1 VSEHTA
7 LRRSKHGEPRTARR
21 AGQPQPA
28 RDASGPARH
37 TIWPVRSGTV
47 PFTDRGFTP
56 RPETG
61 QGPWD
66 ALRPGT
72 TVILG
77 PAGPSAAGRPAGPGG
92 TGKTHLAAAFAA
104 RLWATDQLDLLV
116 WLAAGSRDSIV
127 AGYAQALAG
136 IRVAAAPGQPE
147 AAADRFLA
155 WLAATGRRWLVVLD
169 GLADPADLDGLW
181 PHGPAGQVLV
191 TTGQPGVSPP
201 QPAGEHLA
209 IGLPAFSQ
217 REALR
222 YLSDRLSDDHY
233 QLAGSLDVAFGLG
246 CLPAGL
252 DLACA
257 YLQESGQDTR
267 QYRLACERY
276 RPQDGQPA
284 TDLLGPAWMVAV
296 GRAVQLAPSGQAWP
310 ALKLAAVLGP
320 AGIPG
325 TILTSPAAAGYVT
338 GQARVT
344 EADQL
349 GVQAAYGNLEQFG
362 LIRITAEDVA
372 RTVWAPAA
380 LQQSV
385 LQAMGAPERR
395 RTVLVAAD
403 AILGTW
409 PAAGPAA
416 GTVVGTAA
424 ASLEQ
429 AYRDCAASVLR
440 WGGPELWEGGPHP
453 LLARAGQ
460 SLDDDRMTECAL
472 SYWRELATRS
482 SDHLGARSAVT
493 LQFRERMAR
502 AAVAAGHADEAI
514 ALFKELVAD
523 TEETAGPGREQAIA
537 VRASLALAYRAAGR
551 LEDSISLAERVAAEC
566 ERTFGPGRP
575 PTAQSLHALG
585 EAYASAGRD
594 SEAAAALSRCLA
606 ARERAAGLM
615 QPGTIAVR
623 QQLAE
628 LYRRAGHADE
638 AIGLYQEA
646 LARVVK
652 AAGPAYPDAV
662 IAREHLAAAYDLAG
676 RAELAATTFA
686 QAITEWERVPGSGPG
701 NTFAARASLAALNC
715 RAGRLRTA
723 FPLYEGVLADLY
735 QVSGPGHPDTLRARW
750 NVAAVY
756 HKARRLPDAIGLGEA
771 VLADCERFLGP
782 GHWETLSTR
791 ANLAHA
797 YHSAGK
803 LKRSSAQFD
812 RALRDCERALGA
824 DDPLTGEV
832 RVLRN
837 RYLAGRQGAAP
848 IITAPAAWIRASQQ
862 GRGSGQGSAGDWP
875 AGLQL

>member
-1 VSEHTA
+1 VSKQA
-7 LRRSKHGEPRTARR
+7 APPRSRRAEPRPGRPAGSRPARPADGQARR
-21 AGQPQPA
+21 
-28 RDASGPARH
+28 

-47 PFTDRGFTP
+47 PFTDRGFTQ

-66 ALRPGT
+66 ALHPGT
-72 TVILG
+72 AVIIG
-77 PAGPSAAGRPAGPGG
+77 PADPPGPAGPGG
-92 TGKTHLAAAFAA
+92 TGKTHLAAAFAG

-127 AGYAQALAG
+127 TGYAHALAD

-147 AAADRFLA
+147 AAAARFLA
-155 WLAATGRRWLVVLD
+155 WLATTGRRWLVVLD
-169 GLADPADLDGLW
+169 GLADPADADGLW

-191 TTGQPGVSPP
+191 TTGRPGVRPP
-201 QPAGEHLA
+201 QLAGHRA
-209 IGLPAFSQ
+209 VGLPAFSQ

-222 YLSDRLSDDHY
+222 YLSDQLSEDHY
-233 QLAGSLDVAFGLG
+233 QVAGSLDVAFGLG

-252 DLACA
+252 DLAMA
-257 YLQESGQDTR
+257 YLQETGQAPR

-276 RPQDGQPA
+276 RPRSGQPA
-284 TDLLGPAWMVAV
+284 GDPLAPAWMVAV
-296 GRAVQLAPSGQAWP
+296 GRAVQLAPAGQAWP

-320 AGIPG
+320 VGIPG
-325 TILTSPAAAGYVT
+325 SVLTSVAAAGYIT

-349 GVQAAYGNLEQFG
+349 GVQAAYGNLEQLG
-362 LIRITAEDVA
+362 LIRITPGDAA
-372 RTVWAPAA
+372 RTVWTAAA
-380 LQQSV
+380 LQESV
-385 LQAMGAPERR
+385 RRSVDAAERR

-409 PAAGPAA
+409 PAAGAAA
-416 GTVVGTAA
+416 GTVAGSAA

-429 AYRDCAASVLR
+429 AYRDCAVSVLR
-440 WGGPELWEGGPHP
+440 CGGPELWESGPHP

-460 SLDDDRMTECAL
+460 SLDEARMAGCAH
-472 SYWRELATRS
+472 SYWRELATRCG
-482 SDHLGARSAVT
+482 DHLGARSAVT
-493 LQFRERMAR
+493 LGFRERMAR

-514 ALFKELVAD
+514 AQFKELVAD
-523 TEETAGPGREQAIA
+523 TEEAAGPGREQTIA
-537 VRASLALAYRAAGR
+537 VRASLAQAYRAGGR
-551 LEDSISLAERVAAEC
+551 LEDSISLAEQVVTEC
-566 ERTFGPGRP
+566 ERAFGPAQP
-575 PTAQSLHALG
+575 PTTQSLHTLAG
-585 EAYASAGRD
+585 AYAGAGRD
-594 SEAAAALSRCLA
+594 SEAAAALNRCLA
-606 ARERAAGLM
+606 ARERSAGLM

-628 LYRRAGHADE
+628 LYRRTGHADE
-638 AIGLYQEA
+638 AIGLYQDA
-646 LARVVK
+646 LTRVVK

-676 RAELAATTFA
+676 RSGDAAATFA
-686 QAITEWERVPGSGPG
+686 QAITEWGRVPGSGPG
-701 NTFAARASLAALNC
+701 NTFAARASLAAINC
-715 RAGRLRTA
+715 RNGRLRAA
-723 FPLYEGVLADLY
+723 FPLYDSVLADLY
-735 QVSGPGHPDTLRARW
+735 QISGPGHPDTLRARW

-756 HKARRLPDAIGLGEA
+756 HKARRLPDAIGLGET

-797 YHSAGK
+797 NHAAGK
-803 LKRSSAQFD
+803 LKRASALFD
-812 RALRDCERALGA
+812 RALRDCEQALGPG
-824 DDPLTGEV
+824 DPLTGEV

-848 IITAPAAWIRASQQ
+848 IITAPAAWIRASQ
-862 GRGSGQGSAGDWP
+862 RAHDSALDDPGSWP
-875 AGLQL
+875 DGPQL

>member
-1 VSEHTA
+1 MSEQA
-7 LRRSKHGEPRTARR
+7 APRRSWRAEPRPGRR
-21 AGQPQPA
+21 AGSRPA
-28 RDASGPARH
+28 SHENGQARR
-37 TIWPVRSGTV
+37 TIWPVSSGTV
-47 PFTDRGFTP
+47 PFTDRGAVQ

-66 ALRPGT
+66 ALHPGT
-72 TVILG
+72 TVIIG
-77 PAGPSAAGRPAGPGG
+77 PADPAGPGGPGG

-127 AGYAQALAG
+127 TGFAKALAD

-147 AAADRFLA
+147 AAAARFLA
-155 WLAATGRRWLVVLD
+155 WLATTGRRWLVVLD
-169 GLADPADLDGLW
+169 GLADPADADGLW

-191 TTGQPGVSPP
+191 TTARPGVRPP

-209 IGLPAFSQ
+209 VGLPVFSQ

-222 YLSDRLSDDHY
+222 YLSDRLSEDHY
-233 QLAGSLDVAFGLG
+233 QVAGSLDVAFGLG

-252 DLACA
+252 DLAVA
-257 YLQESGQDTR
+257 YLQESGQGTR

-276 RPQDGQPA
+276 RPQGGQPA
-284 TDLLGPAWMVAV
+284 SDLLAPAWMVAM
-296 GRAVQLAPSGQAWP
+296 GRAVQLAPAGQAWP

-325 TILTSPAAAGYVT
+325 SILTAVAAAGYIT
-338 GQARVT
+338 GLARVT

-349 GVQAAYGNLEQFG
+349 GVQAAYGNLEQLG
-362 LIRITAEDVA
+362 LIRIAPGDAV
-372 RTVWAPAA
+372 RTVWAAAA
-380 LQQSV
+380 LQESV
-385 LQAMGAPERR
+385 RRSMDAAERR
-395 RTVLVAAD
+395 RTVRVAAD

-416 GTVVGTAA
+416 STVVGTAA

-429 AYRDCAASVLR
+429 AYRDCAVSVLR
-440 WGGPELWEGGPHP
+440 YGGPELWADGPHP

-460 SLDDDRMTECAL
+460 SLAEARMTECAL
-472 SYWRELATRS
+472 SYWRQLATRCGE
-482 SDHLGARSAVT
+482 HLGARSAVT
-493 LQFRERMAR
+493 LGFREQMAR

-514 ALFKELVAD
+514 AQYKELVAD
-523 TEETAGPGREQAIA
+523 TEEVAGPGREQTIA

-551 LEDSISLAERVAAEC
+551 LEDSISLAEQVVTEC
-566 ERTFGPGRP
+566 ERAFGPAQP
-575 PTAQSLHALG
+575 PTTQSLQTLAG
-585 EAYASAGRD
+585 AYAGAGRD
-594 SEAAAALSRCLA
+594 SEAATVLHRCLA
-606 ARERAAGLM
+606 ARERTVGLM

-628 LYRRAGHADE
+628 LYRRAGHADR
-638 AIGLYQEA
+638 AIGLYQDA
-646 LARVVK
+646 LTRVVK

-662 IAREHLAAAYDLAG
+662 IAREHLAAAYDLAD
-676 RAELAATTFA
+676 RAGDAAAAFA

-701 NTFAARASLAALNC
+701 NTFAARASLAAINC
-715 RAGRLRTA
+715 RSGRLRAA
-723 FPLYEGVLADLY
+723 FPLYESVLADLY
-735 QVSGPGHPDTLRARW
+735 QISGPGHPDTLRTRW

-756 HKARRLPDAIGLGEA
+756 HKARRLPDAIDLGET

-797 YHSAGK
+797 YHAAGK

-812 RALRDCERALGA
+812 RALRDCEQALGP

-837 RYLAGRQGAAP
+837 RYLAGRQGGAP

-862 GRGSGQGSAGDWP
+862 AHNSGRDDLSSWP
-875 AGLQL
+875 AGPQL

>member
-1 VSEHTA
+1 MSERA
-7 LRRSKHGEPRTARR
+7 APRRSRR

-28 RDASGPARH
+28 RPASGPARH

-66 ALRPGT
+66 ALHPGT

-77 PAGPSAAGRPAGPGG
+77 PADLSALPGLAAPGQPAAPARPGSPAGPGG
-92 TGKTHLAAAFAA
+92 TGKTHLAAAFAS

-127 AGYAQALAG
+127 TGYAQALAG

-147 AAADRFLA
+147 AAAARFLA
-155 WLAATGRRWLVVLD
+155 WLASTGRRWLVVLD
-169 GLADPADLDGLW
+169 GLADPADADGLW

-191 TTGQPGVSPP
+191 TTGRPGVRPP

-233 QLAGSLDVAFGLG
+233 QVAGSLDVASALG
-246 CLPAGL
+246 CLPVGL
-252 DLACA
+252 DLAVA
-257 YLQESGQDTR
+257 YLQESGQDAR

-276 RPQDGQPA
+276 RPQDGQPV
-284 TDLLGPAWMVAV
+284 TDLLAPAWMVAV

-325 TILTSPAAAGYVT
+325 TILTAAAAAGYVT

-349 GVQAAYGNLEQFG
+349 GMQAAYGNLEQLG
-362 LIRITAEDVA
+362 LIRIAKDDA
-372 RTVWAPAA
+372 IRTVWAPAA

-385 LQAMGAPERR
+385 RQAMGAAERR
-395 RTVLVAAD
+395 RAVLVAAD

-416 GTVVGTAA
+416 STVVGTAA

-460 SLDDDRMTECAL
+460 SLDEARMTECAV
-472 SYWRELATRS
+472 SYWRQLATRCGEY
-482 SDHLGARSAVT
+482 LGTRSVVT

-514 ALFKELVAD
+514 ALYKELVAD
-523 TEETAGPGREQAIA
+523 TEESAGPGREQTIA

-551 LEDSISLAERVAAEC
+551 LEE
-566 ERTFGPGRP
+566 
-575 PTAQSLHALG
+575 QH
-585 EAYASAGRD
+585 
-594 SEAAAALSRCLA
+594 
-606 ARERAAGLM
+606 
-615 QPGTIAVR
+615 
-623 QQLAE
+623 
-628 LYRRAGHADE
+628 
-638 AIGLYQEA
+638 
-646 LARVVK
+646 
-652 AAGPAYPDAV
+652 
-662 IAREHLAAAYDLAG
+662 LAG
-676 RAELAATTFA
+676 RAGPDRVRAHVRPGAAA
-686 QAITEWERVPGSGPG
+686 DHAEP
-701 NTFAARASLAALNC
+701 A
-715 RAGRLRTA
+715 RAGRGLRRRRA
-723 FPLYEGVLADLY
+723 GQRSGHRPAPL
-735 QVSGPGHPDTLRARW
+735 P
-750 NVAAVY
+750 
-756 HKARRLPDAIGLGEA
+756 
-771 VLADCERFLGP
+771 
-782 GHWETLSTR
+782 
-791 ANLAHA
+791 
-797 YHSAGK
+797 
-803 LKRSSAQFD
+803 
-812 RALRDCERALGA
+812 
-824 DDPLTGEV
+824 
-832 RVLRN
+832 
-837 RYLAGRQGAAP
+837 GRQGTGRRPDAARHDRR
-848 IITAPAAWIRASQQ
+848 PAAAGGALPPGRPR
-862 GRGSGQGSAGDWP
+862 GRGHRPLPGGAHP
-875 AGLQL
+875 CR

>member
-1 VSEHTA
+1 VSEQA
-7 LRRSKHGEPRTARR
+7 APRRSWRAEPRSGRR
-21 AGQPQPA
+21 AGSRPA
-28 RDASGPARH
+28 SHADGQDRR
-37 TIWPVRSGTV
+37 TIWPVSSGTV
-47 PFTDRGFTP
+47 PFTDRRFTQ

-61 QGPWD
+61 KGPWD
-66 ALRPGT
+66 ALHPGT
-72 TVILG
+72 TVIIG
-77 PAGPSAAGRPAGPGG
+77 PADPGGPGG
-92 TGKTHLAAAFAA
+92 TGKTHLAASFAA

-127 AGYAQALAG
+127 TGFAKALAD

-147 AAADRFLA
+147 AAAARFLA
-155 WLAATGRRWLVVLD
+155 WLATTGRRWLVVLD
-169 GLADPADLDGLW
+169 GLADPADADGLW

-191 TTGQPGVSPP
+191 TTARPGVRPP

-209 IGLPAFSQ
+209 VGLPVFSQ

-222 YLSDRLSDDHY
+222 YLSDRLSEDHY
-233 QLAGSLDVAFGLG
+233 QVAGSLDVAYGLG

-252 DLACA
+252 DLAVA
-257 YLQESGQDTR
+257 YLQESGQGTR

-276 RPQDGQPA
+276 RPQGGQPA
-284 TDLLGPAWMVAV
+284 SDLLGPAWMVAV
-296 GRAVQLAPSGQAWP
+296 GRAVQLAPAGQAWP

-325 TILTSPAAAGYVT
+325 SILTAVAAAGYIT
-338 GQARVT
+338 GLARVT

-349 GVQAAYGNLEQFG
+349 GVQAAYGNLEQLG
-362 LIRITAEDVA
+362 LIRIAPGDAV
-372 RTVWAPAA
+372 RTVWTAAA
-380 LQQSV
+380 LQESV
-385 LQAMGAPERR
+385 RRSMGEEERR

-416 GTVVGTAA
+416 STVVGTAA

-429 AYRDCAASVLR
+429 AYRDCAVSVLR
-440 WGGPELWEGGPHP
+440 YSGRELWERGPHP

-460 SLDDDRMTECAL
+460 SLDEARMAGCAL
-472 SYWRELATRS
+472 SYWRQLAARCGE
-482 SDHLGARSAVT
+482 HLGARSAIT
-493 LQFRERMAR
+493 LEFRERAAR

-514 ALFKELVAD
+514 AQYKELVAD
-523 TEETAGPGREQAIA
+523 TEDAAGPGREQTIT
-537 VRASLALAYRAAGR
+537 VRASLALAYHVAGR
-551 LEDSISLAERVAAEC
+551 LEDSISLAEQVVTEC
-566 ERTFGPGRP
+566 ERAFGPAQP
-575 PTAQSLHALG
+575 PTTQSLQTLAG
-585 EAYASAGRD
+585 AYAGAGRD
-594 SEAAAALSRCLA
+594 SEAATVLHRCLA
-606 ARERAAGLM
+606 ARERTVGLM

-638 AIGLYQEA
+638 AIGLYQDA
-646 LARVVK
+646 LTRVVR

-662 IAREHLAAAYDLAG
+662 IAREYLAAAYDLAG
-676 RAELAATTFA
+676 RDGDAAAAFA

-701 NTFAARASLAALNC
+701 NTFAARASLAAIHC
-715 RAGRLRTA
+715 RSGRLRAA
-723 FPLYEGVLADLY
+723 FPLYESVLADLS
-735 QVSGPGHPDTLRARW
+735 QISGPGHPDTLRTRW

-756 HKARRLPDAIGLGEA
+756 HRARRLPDAIDLGET

-797 YHSAGK
+797 YHAAGK

-812 RALRDCERALGA
+812 RALRDCEQALGP
-824 DDPLTGEV
+824 DDSLTGEV

-837 RYLAGRQGAAP
+837 RYLAGRQGGAP
-848 IITAPAAWIRASQQ
+848 IITAPAAWIRASQEAHDSAP
-862 GRGSGQGSAGDWP
+862 GDPGSWPGGPQLSA
-875 AGLQL
+875 AQL

>member
-1 VSEHTA
+1 VSEHA
-7 LRRSKHGEPRTARR
+7 APRRSRHAEPRPGRR
-21 AGQPQPA
+21 AGQPPPA
-28 RDASGPARH
+28 RHASGPARQ

-47 PFTDRGFTP
+47 PFTDRAFTP

-66 ALRPGT
+66 ALHPGT

-77 PAGPSAAGRPAGPGG
+77 PADQSAPTRPPGPGG

-127 AGYAQALAG
+127 TGYAQALAG

-147 AAADRFLA
+147 AAAARFLS
-155 WLAATGRRWLVVLD
+155 WLASTGRRWLVVLD
-169 GLADPADLDGLW
+169 GLAEPADADGLW

-191 TTGQPGVSPP
+191 TTGRPGVRPP
-201 QPAGEHLA
+201 QQAGEHLA
-209 IGLPAFSQ
+209 VGLPAFSQ

-233 QLAGSLDVAFGLG
+233 QIAGSLDVASGLG
-246 CLPAGL
+246 CVPAGL
-252 DLACA
+252 DLAVA
-257 YLQESGQDTR
+257 YLRESGQDTR
-267 QYRLACERY
+267 QYRQACERY
-276 RPQDGQPA
+276 RPQDGLPA
-284 TDLLGPAWMVAV
+284 TDLLAPAWMVAV

-325 TILTSPAAAGYVT
+325 TILTAVAAAGYVT

-349 GVQAAYGNLEQFG
+349 GVQAAYRNLEQLG
-362 LIRITAEDVA
+362 LIRIAADDVV

-385 LQAMGAPERR
+385 QQAMGAAERR

-416 GTVVGTAA
+416 STVAGTAA

-429 AYRDCAASVLR
+429 AYRDCAVSVLR
-440 WGGPELWEGGPHP
+440 CGGPELWEGGPHP

-460 SLDDDRMTECAL
+460 SLDEARMTECAV
-472 SYWRELATRS
+472 SYWRQLATRCGEY
-482 SDHLGARSAVT
+482 LGARSVVT

-514 ALFKELVAD
+514 ALYKELVAD
-523 TEETAGPGREQAIA
+523 TEESAGPGREQTIA
-537 VRASLALAYRAAGR
+537 VRASLALAYRSAGR
-551 LEDSISLAERVAAEC
+551 LEDSISLAERVVTEC
-566 ERTFGPGRP
+566 ERTFGPARP
-575 PTAQSLHALG
+575 PTTQSLHALG
-585 EAYASAGRD
+585 EAYAGAGRD
-594 SEAAAALSRCLA
+594 SEAAAVLRRCLA
-606 ARERAAGLM
+606 ARERTAGLM

-628 LYRRAGHADE
+628 LYRRAGRADE
-638 AIGLYQEA
+638 AIGLYQDA
-646 LARVVK
+646 LTRVVK
-652 AAGPAYPDAV
+652 TAGPAYPDAV
-662 IAREHLAAAYDLAG
+662 IAREHLATAYDLAG
-676 RAELAATTFA
+676 RTDDAATTFA
-686 QAITEWERVPGSGPG
+686 HAITEWERVPGSGPG
-701 NTFAARASLAALNC
+701 NTFAARAGLAAINC
-715 RAGRLRTA
+715 RAGRLRAA

-735 QVSGPGHPDTLRARW
+735 EISGPGHPDTLRARW

-771 VLADCERFLGP
+771 VLADCERYLGP

-797 YHSAGK
+797 YHTAGK

-812 RALRDCERALGA
+812 RALRDCEQALGP

-848 IITAPAAWIRASQQ
+848 IITAPAAWTRASR
-862 GRGSGQGSAGDWP
+862 RGHAPGPDDAWS
-875 AGLQL
+875 